1 MNNIKVTTKKALAGS
16 ATIEVAFVDE
26 IDGLV
31 RIFDDNTAGIIWRRR
46 MQEGM
51 QSWLGEF

>member
-1 MNNIKVTTKKALAGS
+1 MDNIEVTAKKALAGS
-16 ATIEVAFVDE
+16 AYTEVPFVDE

-31 RIFDDNTAGIIWRRR
+31 HIFDGNIAGIIWRRR

>member
-1 MNNIKVTTKKALAGS
+1 LNNIKVTTKKALAGS